1 MSRRRVRKLGR
12 RLAFVVRHPRAA
24 ARRVRFGRDTFT
36 HAPWSQIDGYIDVG
50 SVIVE
55 AGAAD
60 GSDTAVLAR
69 RYPQAQIIAC
79 EPASR
84 SFDML
89 VKATGGLPNVTRR
102 RLALGAAVGTAE
114 LHLACAEGS
123 GSADSSS
130 LLAPTRHEELYPHV
144 SFQGSETVEVTT
156 LDVLAE
162 SLEVAPMFLWLDLQ
176 GAELLV
182 LRASPQVRGS
192 ARAIYMEV
200 CRVSMYDGMP
210 TYPVV
215 VRQMNDWGFSVDVD
229 RVGAEAGNILFRR
242 NF

>member
-1 MSRRRVRKLGR
+1 MSLHRVRKLGR
-12 RLAFVVRHPRAA
+12 RLAFAVRHPRAA
-24 ARRVRFGRDTFT
+24 ARRLRFGRESFT
-36 HAPWSQIDGYIDVG
+36 RAPWSQIDGYVDAG

-89 VKATGGLPNVTRR
+89 VKATEHLPNVTRR
-102 RLALGAAVGTAE
+102 KLALGAAVGTAE

-130 LLAPTRHEELYPHV
+130 LLAPTLHEEIYPHV
-144 SFQGSETVEVTT
+144 KFQGTETVEVTT
-156 LDVLAE
+156 LDALTQ
-162 SLEVAPMFLWLDLQ
+162 SLEFTPTFLWLDLQ

-182 LRASPQVRGS
+182 LAASPRVRS
-192 ARAIYMEV
+192 SVRAIYMEV
-200 CRVSMYDGMP
+200 CRVSMYEGMP
-210 TYPVV
+210 TYPTVV
-215 VRQMNDWGFSVDVD
+215 EQMKKWGFNISVDQ
-229 RVGAEAGNILFRR
+229 VGADAGNILFAHS
-242 NF
+242 

>member
-1 MSRRRVRKLGR
+1 MSRHRAQKLRR
-12 RLAFVVRHPRAA
+12 RLSFVVCHPRAA
-24 ARRVRFGRDTFT
+24 ARRVRSGRDTFT

-79 EPASR
+79 EPASS

-89 VKATGGLPNVTRR
+89 VDATVALPNVIRR

-130 LLAPTRHEELYPHV
+130 LLAPTRHKEIYPHV
-144 SFQGSETVEVTT
+144 TFQGTETVEVTT
-156 LDVLAE
+156 LDALTL
-162 SLEVAPMFLWLDLQ
+162 SLEVTPTFLWLDLQ
-176 GAELLV
+176 GAEMLV
-182 LRASPQVRGS
+182 LAASPRVRRS
-192 ARAIYMEV
+192 VRAIYMEV
-200 CRVSMYDGMP
+200 CRVSMYEGMP
-210 TYPVV
+210 TYSAVV
-215 VRQMNDWGFSVDVD
+215 ERMKMWGFSIGVDQ
-229 RVGAEAGNILFRR
+229 VGADAGNILFTR
-242 NF
+242 NL